1 MVSLGKETKLS
12 KRTCKKSIL
21 TALLIMVAFDTF
33 VWYSIIAAACPDFSP
48 VNGFFV
54 PRLYIANQ
62 LFSGFSKQYF
72 HLIFVILVQI
82 FSLIIFGTAE
92 QEQFSLWHVAVFS

>member
-54 PRLYIANQ
+54 HRLCIANR
-62 LFSGFSKQYF
+62 FFRGVRSN
-72 HLIFVILVQI
+72 IF
-82 FSLIIFGTAE
+82 T
-92 QEQFSLWHVAVFS
+92 